1 MKSAQNSI
9 QKIKRKQALIFY
21 LRDLKQKILKRA
33 SVLFI
38 TTQLP
43 YPPKSGGTI
52 KSWNYVKF
60 LSQNHVLS
68 IASLLKDDDKKH
80 VVDFCKALKLEHF
93 EQEEIEIQRTAFNL
107 LKSYFVSPCLNVFR
121 NYSKNFQSKINSL
134 AKKADVILVDHYEVF
149 QYVSPN
155 FKGKI
160 VMHTHNAE
168 FMLWQRMSEL
178 TTNPIKKLILKVEA
192 TRVKSYEAAIFE
204 KSDLIYS
211 TPSDIELYKKHG
223 LNTSKHALTYH
234 LGNDSLLTLP
244 DLKFSSTEKSLT
256 FIGTLSWE
264 PNIDGICWFIDQCW
278 SSIEQVHPDVKLYI
292 LGSKP
297 NERILKSANNDP
309 NIVFTGFVQDLDTYL
324 QKTRVYIAPLR
335 FGSGMKVKVLEGLY
349 RGTPTVTTSV
359 GAEGLDLVNGSN
371 CVIADSPQDFIA
383 GCLTLFENE
392 ALWNNFRDKT
402 RVLAAK
408 KYTWNALFTTMEK
421 NLQKIL

>member
-1 MKSAQNSI
+1 MKST
-9 QKIKRKQALIFY
+9 
-21 LRDLKQKILKRA
+21 

-52 KSWNYVKF
+52 KSWNYVQF
-60 LSQNHVLS
+60 LSKNYALS
-68 IASLLKDDDKKH
+68 VASLLKDDDEKH
-80 VVDFCKALKLEHF
+80 VADFRKALKLEHF
-93 EQEEIEIQRTAFNL
+93 EQGKIDIQRTAFNL

-134 AKKADVILVDHYEVF
+134 AEKADVILVDHYEVF
-149 QYVSPN
+149 QYVPPN

-178 TTNPIKKLILKVEA
+178 TKYPIKKLILKLEA
-192 TRVKSYEAAIFE
+192 IRVKQYEAAIFG

-211 TPSDIELYKKHG
+211 TPSDIDLYEKSG
-223 LNTSKHALTYH
+223 LPINKHAVTYH
-234 LGNDSLLTLP
+234 LGNDTLLKLP
-244 DLKFSSTEKSLT
+244 DLKFTSTEKALT

-264 PNIDGICWFIDQCW
+264 PNIDGICWFIDNCW
-278 SSIEQVHPDVKLYI
+278 SKIQQTHSGVKLYI
-292 LGSKP
+292 LGSKA

-349 RGTPTVTTSV
+349 RGTPTVTTAV
-359 GAEGLDLVNGSN
+359 GAEGLDLVNNKNSF
-371 CVIADSPQDFIA
+371 IADNTNDFVA
-383 GCLTLFENE
+383 CCLTLLENE
-392 ALWNNFRDKT
+392 TLWNTFRDKT
-402 RVLAAK
+402 RALAAE
-408 KYTWNALFTTMEK
+408 KYTWESLFSRMEK
-421 NLQKIL
+421 SLQKIL